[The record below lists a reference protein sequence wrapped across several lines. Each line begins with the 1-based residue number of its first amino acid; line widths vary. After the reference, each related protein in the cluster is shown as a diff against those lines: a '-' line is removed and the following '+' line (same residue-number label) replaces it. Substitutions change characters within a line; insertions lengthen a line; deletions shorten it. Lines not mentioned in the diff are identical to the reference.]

1 MTNQN
6 DLSLVNAALNLIGA
20 DRVTSLDNTVSSKV
34 IQTAN
39 QFLPLAKQETLR
51 ARDWNCVRGR
61 ATLNTLDAAVLSL
74 GEWSQAYR
82 LPTDCLCFRHFA
94 STCTETK
101 HAQYSVEIDGDDKRT
116 LFTNYGNNKAVY
128 TRNITDV
135 NRWDSLLFN
144 ACVLKLAHYLAGP
157 IVRDFKLQQAMLQTL
172 QAQFDEACG
181 VDEGEGG
188 LDVPYDRT
196 LVSVRS

>member
-1 MTNQN
+1 MQNQN
-6 DLSLVNAALNLIGA
+6 NLSLVNAAFNLIGA
-20 DRVTSLDNTVSSKV
+20 DRIVSLDNTVSSKQ
-34 IQTAN
+34 IQTAL
-39 QFLPLAKQETLR
+39 QFLPLAKQESLR

-61 ATLNTLDAAVLSL
+61 ATLDALDADELSL

-94 STCTETK
+94 STCIEIR

-128 TRNITDV
+128 TRNIDDV

-144 ACVLKLAHYLAGP
+144 ACVFKLAHSFAGP
-157 IVRDFKLQQAMLQTL
+157 IVRDFKLQQAMLSTL

-196 LVSVRS
+196 LVTVRI